1 MLALEI
7 GINQKYKSVKFLENN
22 GFFVQKIIKD
32 YQNMDR
38 HIFAI
43 KL

>member
-22 GFFVQKIIKD
+22 GFLCKIIKD
-32 YQNMDR
+32 YQNIDR